1 MLIWQNHLPY
11 ILIYKCILWYYFYTL
26 PYFFNLPYNNCCRTI
41 RFFFYYCSSDFLL
54 ISIALSL
61 SMHYSFLFLLFGDP
75 CFSLIILY
83 SLFLQ
88 FLYPFTWMHTQ
99 SLFFLLSL
107 LPFLSSLLPFT
118 LYHPCSSAHISYFPL
133 HSLPPSLPSLSLSS
147 LFLSRT
153 LASLCLFL
161 LFTLSL
167 TLASLCLAAH
177 SASASRSTEVSS
189 VDFFSMDSWRS
200 WNSVL
205 FFPIFWSSFS
215 NSCFCWSI
223 CQNNIL

>member
-41 RFFFYYCSSDFLL
+41 RFFFYYCSSGFLL

-107 LPFLSSLLPFT
+107 LPFLSSLLPFN

-133 HSLPPSLPSLSLSS
+133 HSLPPSLPSSLSLLSLSFSHPCFPLPVSFIHS
-147 LFLSRT
+147 LSYPCFPLPG
-153 LASLCLFL
+153 C
-161 LFTLSL
+161 TLSL
-167 TLASLCLAAH
+167 GLS
-177 SASASRSTEVSS
+177 
-189 VDFFSMDSWRS
+189 
-200 WNSVL
+200 
-205 FFPIFWSSFS
+205 
-215 NSCFCWSI
+215 
-223 CQNNIL
+223 